1 MINNLLHYYCIPV
14 FGQSR
19 WCSWRKL
26 KVFWEHE
33 IHFSVSNKLFNKEYA
48 LWFEI
53 LQMYWKKCFDL
64 RAEGQAE
71 ARAQNIQR
79 EGKVSKRDLIRKKT
93 KLRVFLNLILC
104 CWKQNYYSRIIRNKV
119 SFLSFGENNFF
130 KGRVKTYWLF

>member
-1 MINNLLHYYCIPV
+1 
-14 FGQSR
+14 
-19 WCSWRKL
+19 
-26 KVFWEHE
+26 
-33 IHFSVSNKLFNKEYA
+33 
-48 LWFEI
+48 
-53 LQMYWKKCFDL
+53 MYWKKCFDL